1 MIRVMCKDT
10 GEVANT
16 YREYQKSRHWELLKN
31 EALKNAEWETEIP
44 RSIDDNSELQ
54 MHHLTYDTLGFENVA
69 TDIIIVTAQQHSFIH
84 KYIEFIKIIKSS
96 KGVRVKVNGKS
107 KQIFNKPNPL
117 GL

>member
-16 YREYQKSRHWELLKN
+16 YRAYQKTRHWKLLKN
-31 EALKNAEWETEIP
+31 EALKNARWETEIP

-69 TDIIIVTAQQHSFIH
+69 TDVIIVTAQQHSFIH
-84 KYIEFIKIIKSS
+84 INIDKLTIIKDK
-96 KGVRVKVNGKS
+96 KGVRVKINGKN
-107 KQIFNKPNPL
+107 KQSICKPNPL